1 LKKKLFFRPNQCD
14 QPCVQLID
22 FGRSIDMT
30 LFPPD
35 TTFTHTV
42 KTADFICHEMREK
55 LPWTYQVI
63 IYLNFF
69 FCNKLKYIYF
79 IMYICLFYYRLIIL
93 DWLELCT
100 WFSCQTT
107 WKLKKYVNYGCHW
120 NHFQGKNNILSFKFV
135 SQ

>member
-1 LKKKLFFRPNQCD
+1 MSLLNHCKFHLWTLQKIYYQYSKLLRNKNFFRPSECD

-55 LPWTYQVI
+55 LPWTYQVNI
-63 IYLNFF
+63 FIVIF
-69 FCNKLKYIYF
+69 FCSKIKYMNF
-79 IMYICLFYYRLIIL
+79 II
-93 DWLELCT
+93 D
-100 WFSCQTT
+100 
-107 WKLKKYVNYGCHW
+107 
-120 NHFQGKNNILSFKFV
+120 
-135 SQ
+135 

>member
-1 LKKKLFFRPNQCD
+1 MSFINVPYRILFLIIKKKIKLFRPTQCD

-55 LPWTYQVI
+55 LPWTYQVNI
-63 IYLNFF
+63 CIAIFF
-69 FCNKLKYIYF
+69 F
-79 IMYICLFYYRLIIL
+79 III
-93 DWLELCT
+93 
-100 WFSCQTT
+100 
-107 WKLKKYVNYGCHW
+107 V
-120 NHFQGKNNILSFKFV
+120 II
-135 SQ
+135 